1 MNKLVEIRG
10 QVGFSPEPTP
20 AITKDRFGYTVYE
33 HVFPD
38 GKRYIGI
45 TSHPT
50 EYRWRGGEGYSNMPK
65 MKAAIDR
72 YGWDNIEHRIV
83 ASGLSKNAA
92 QQMEAILIAET
103 DSVRNGYNASSNA
116 KTIAVKREKK
126 RKRVEA
132 NEKAILD
139 TAKKVSRNPDRD
151 MAILLLLLQHGLR
164 PSDVIMLDVDDWDGW
179 NELRVKSLQGDGRI
193 VITDTLRTLISKIVN
208 SWKRGKGNMTN
219 QPLFISERGT
229 RMALTTVL
237 RIRRI
242 AEAELEVAQ

>member
-1 MNKLVEIRG
+1 
-10 QVGFSPEPTP
+10 
-20 AITKDRFGYTVYE
+20 
-33 HVFPD
+33 
-38 GKRYIGI
+38 
-45 TSHPT
+45 
-50 EYRWRGGEGYSNMPK
+50 MPK
-65 MKAAIDR
+65 MNAAIDR

-116 KTIAVKREKK
+116 KTIAVKHEKK

-164 PSDVIMLDVDDWDGW
+164 PSDVIMLDIDDWDGW
-179 NELRVKSLQGDGRI
+179 NELRVKSLQGAGRI

-208 SWKRGKGNMTN
+208 SWKRGKGNKTN
-219 QPLFISERGT
+219 QPLFLSERGT

-237 RIRRI
+237 RIRRK